1 MALARRLLRLRPH
14 LGALPLPSPSPP
26 RLLPSRA
33 YISDL
38 CRSAFIDR
46 LLRSEI
52 SLLDDSTPPPLP
64 PPPAPFAVED
74 RQGEQWACLRA
85 RVPCGRGGGRGGH
98 GGRHIGR
105 RRAAAHSLGR
115 GHGRPAQVA
124 HHHCQRV
131 RPPPGLHSSPR
142 GEAVLN
148 PATAPCL
155 VPLLRLT
162 SPSSRPWPGCTTRPQ
177 GPLPY
182 RPPCAKGCRIW
193 LRPWELEA
201 AELVVASGAGE
212 RGPAE
217 RKMKGREG
225 AVGLQRRERFP
236 GMHNGGGDTT
246 NCSRQC
252 SICWSKQSST

>member
-162 SPSSRPWPGCTTRPQ
+162 SPSSRPWPGCTTPPG
-177 GPLPY
+177 GPPPPPY
-182 RPPCAKGCRIW
+182 RSQTLSVC
-193 LRPWELEA
+193 
-201 AELVVASGAGE
+201 LVG
-212 RGPAE
+212 
-217 RKMKGREG
+217 EG
-225 AVGLQRRERFP
+225 AEPSLVSGMTPTLLMFGSKCWVGVALTLFFVWLEE
-236 GMHNGGGDTT
+236 
-246 NCSRQC
+246 
-252 SICWSKQSST
+252 